1 MNNMIDLLALT
12 ADEFGANADAWLNV
26 VLKLVG
32 TVGTVA
38 IGVIGVMALVKS
50 KLTESKLLDIMAR
63 QDRQSDKL
71 AAVQQDMTTVAMSM
85 PPPATESA
93 EPTEV
98 KVVNTPA
105 QPVPTK
111 EGKKKP

>member
-32 TVGTVA
+32 TIGTVA

-63 QDRQSDKL
+63 QDRQGDKL

-85 PPPATESA
+85 PPAATDQ
-93 EPTEV
+93 PTEV
-98 KVVNTPA
+98 KVVNAPND
-105 QPVPTK
+105 PVPTK